1 MKINEI
7 KDLFDRS
14 LDPASSTEDIPAI
27 LEKEGFELDFR
38 PGFNE
43 RISDRIFGTGAV
55 RSKEVEFVKTL
66 YYIFNRIAITGIAA
80 IIILLISIF
89 LTEGTLSLDS
99 FLGISNTSEESIVFL
114 LTGI

>member
-1 MKINEI
+1 MI
-7 KDLFDRS
+7 KDLLKTS
-14 LDPASSTEDIPAI
+14 LDPASSTEDIPAQ
-27 LEKEGFELDFR
+27 LEKGGMDIDFS

-43 RISDRIFGTGAV
+43 KITDRIFGTGAAIS
-55 RSKEVEFVKTL
+55 RETEFVRTL
-66 YYIFNRIAITGIAA
+66 YYVFNRIAVPGIAA

-99 FLGISNTSEESIVFL
+99 FLGINDTSEESIVIL